1 MLNSLYIKNFRLFQE
16 LQIERL
22 GRINLFVGKNNLG
35 KSCLLEALRIYAE
48 NASPKV
54 LAELILERG
63 ENWEF
68 EMRQYN
74 NHSLPD
80 SDNPLRYLF
89 YGYHFP
95 QLGDEGIEI
104 GPVQPIQERLKLHL
118 QTYQMIETKEG
129 QRFHRMD
136 EPQLS
141 NNHTLEEIESV
152 LEIEENGEIK
162 SLIRLSKDLKTY
174 LTKRHQTR
182 LNVQMVPTQ
191 PLTPDKI
198 AMLWDNINV
207 QPILR
212 KIVFQGLQLIDEKIQ
227 ELVLVGRN
235 GNITP
240 ILIYNDHDKRL
251 PLQGLGDGM
260 THLFHILLALL
271 NARDGL
277 LLIDEFENGLHYTV
291 QPPLWN
297 LIFKLANELN
307 VQVFATTHS
316 WDGVTAFEQAAQ
328 HSDEEVMLFRLGRSV
343 MRKDNGKVIAIDF
356 AYRKLQVVT
365 EAKLEVRG

>member
-1 MLNSLYIKNFRLFQE
+1 LNDWDESIYI
-16 LQIERL
+16 
-22 GRINLFVGKNNLG
+22 VGKNNLG

-80 SDNPLRYLF
+80 GDNPLRYLF
-89 YGYHFP
+89 HGYHFP
-95 QLGDEGIEI
+95 QLENEGIEI
-104 GPVQPIQERLKLHL
+104 GPVQPIQERLKLRLHAY
-118 QTYQMIETKEG
+118 QTIETKEG
-129 QRFHRMD
+129 QRFSRID
-136 EPQLS
+136 EQHQS
-141 NNHTLEEIESV
+141 NHPLAEIESV
-152 LEIEENGEIK
+152 IEIEANGEIK

-182 LNVQMVPTQ
+182 LNVQVVPTQ
-191 PLTPDKI
+191 PLTPEKV
-198 AMLWDNINV
+198 AVLWDNINV
-207 QPILR
+207 QPTLR
-212 KIVFQGLQLIDEKIQ
+212 KAVFQGLQLIDEKIQ

-251 PLQGLGDGM
+251 PLPSLGDGM

-328 HSDEEVMLFRLGRSV
+328 NSEEAVMLFRLGRSV
-343 MRKDNGKVIAIDF
+343 RKSDNGKVIAIDY
-356 AYRKLQVVT
+356 AYGKLQVVT